1 MDVVDG
7 RRAER
12 QHPDRIVGVGGIVRA
27 VGVSRIDD
35 ERLVGPDDELALR
48 GLDVEDALENVE
60 RFGLFVVVVIRQGE
74 LLARFGLV
82 DAQTDGRALVV
93 EARRRADRADVG
105 VAVVELFEGVGV
117 DVVIA
122 HEGGCG
128 RTAESVSTDRRQGG
142 GHGRATPRHTY
153 GADEGV
159 PMPTEHA
166 VRIDG
171 QRIEAVHHAAG
182 GDRWLFFCHGFR
194 SDKTGSYEGRCE
206 RAVGAGYD
214 AVRFDFRG
222 SGDSDGA
229 FVEATLT
236 SRIED
241 LRAVVER
248 FDPPSYACF
257 GSSFGAKVALHAAAG
272 PLDPVAIVGR
282 APVTYNRAFEADRR
296 TVAAEGTLRYDDEHA
311 VDARFF
317 EDLGT
322 YGFDD
327 AAGAIEAPVALFHGS
342 DDESVP
348 IADSFEAAAAL
359 EADVLLEKYAGEGH
373 RFSEAAE
380 ARLRDRALGWLE
392 SVYGAGVHE
401 RG

>member
-1 MDVVDG
+1 MNVVDG

-12 QHPDRIVGVGGIVRA
+12 QHSDRAVGALGVVRA

-48 GLDVEDALENVE
+48 SLDVESTLEDVE
-60 RFGLFVVVVIRQGE
+60 RLGLFVVVVIRQCE

-93 EARRRADRADVG
+93 ETRRRADRASVG
-105 VAVVELFEGVGV
+105 VAVVPLFESVGVGV
-117 DVVIA
+117 VIA
-122 HEGGCG
+122 RGGACG
-128 RTAESVSTDRRQGG
+128 RTGESVSAGRRRSTLTSK
-142 GHGRATPRHTY
+142 HTRRAGERR
-153 GADEGV
+153 
-159 PMPTEHA
+159 PMPTERELR
-166 VRIDG
+166 VDGERIA
-171 QRIEAVHHAAG
+171 AVHHAAD

-194 SDKTGSYEGRCE
+194 SDKTGSYEERCE
-206 RAVGAGYD
+206 RAVEAGYD

-222 SGDSDGA
+222 SGDSDRA

-241 LRAVVER
+241 LRAVVGH

-272 PLDPVAIVGR
+272 PLDPVAIVAR
-282 APVTYNRAFEADRR
+282 APVTYNRAFDADRR
-296 TVAAEGTLRYDDEHA
+296 AVEAEGTLRYDDEHA
-311 VDARFF
+311 IDARFF
-317 EDLGT
+317 EDFGT
-322 YGFDD
+322 YSFDD
-327 AAGAIEAPVALFHGS
+327 AAGEIGAPVGLFHGRS
-342 DDESVP
+342 DESVP
-348 IADSFEAAAAL
+348 VADSFDAAAAL
-359 EADVLLEKYAGEGH
+359 ETDVLLETYAGEGH

-380 ARLRDRALGWLE
+380 KRLRDRAFGWLE
-392 SVYGAGVHE
+392 GVYGSGGAGVHE